1 MAGYNLQPNESFV
14 HRYEGVLHG
23 GLLASYTDE
32 LILTSQNLVLI
43 KKGALGNKKGIQ
55 VFPLNEIKIFQGQ
68 AQALVGKH
76 RSGSPALDVYFHTN
90 AQHFGF
96 QSKKEATL
104 WSQKINQVIAGT
116 SAELTSLNSSGAA
129 KVAGAMKDTVDAFK
143 GAFGLKSKAEV
154 AAAAA
159 AAAAVPVAGDCGS
172 CGAPVSGIRG
182 QAIVC
187 SYCDTAINL

>member
-23 GLLASYTDE
+23 GLLATYTDE

-43 KKGALGNKKGIQ
+43 KKGAFGNKKGMQ
-55 VFPLNEIKIFQGQ
+55 VFPLREIKIFQGE
-68 AQALVGKH
+68 AQALLGKH
-76 RSGSPALDVYFHTN
+76 RNGWPSLDVYFRN
-90 AQHFGF
+90 SAEHFGF

-116 SAELTSLNSSGAA
+116 SAEMTSFNSSGAA
-129 KVAGAMKDTVDAFK
+129 KVAGAMKETVDAFK
-143 GAFGLKSKAEV
+143 GAFGFKSKAEV
-154 AAAAA
+154 AA

-182 QAIVC
+182 QATVC
-187 SYCDTAINL
+187 SYCDTATNL

>member
-43 KKGALGNKKGIQ
+43 KKGAFGNKKGMQ
-55 VFPLNEIKIFQGQ
+55 VFPLHEIKIFQGE
-68 AQALVGKH
+68 AQALLGKQ
-76 RSGSPALDVYFHTN
+76 RNGSPALDVYFRN
-90 AQHFGF
+90 SAEHFGF
-96 QSKKEATL
+96 QNKKEATF

-116 SAELTSLNSSGAA
+116 SAEMTSLNSSGAA
-129 KVAGAMKDTVDAFK
+129 KVAGAVKETVDAFK

-159 AAAAVPVAGDCGS
+159 AVPVAGDCVS

-182 QAIVC
+182 HSIIC

>member
-43 KKGALGNKKGIQ
+43 KKGAFGNKKGMQ
-55 VFPLNEIKIFQGQ
+55 VFPLREIKIFQGE
-68 AQALVGKH
+68 AQALLGKH
-76 RSGSPALDVYFHTN
+76 RNGSPSLDVYFRN
-90 AQHFGF
+90 SAEHFGF
-96 QSKKEATL
+96 QNKREVTR

-116 SAELTSLNSSGAA
+116 SAEMTSFSSSGAA

-143 GAFGLKSKAEV
+143 GAFGFKSKAEV
-154 AAAAA
+154 AAV
-159 AAAAVPVAGDCGS
+159 AAAVPVAGDCVS

>member
-1 MAGYNLQPNESFV
+1 
-14 HRYEGVLHG
+14 
-23 GLLASYTDE
+23 LASYTDE

-43 KKGALGNKKGIQ
+43 KKGAFGNKKGMQ
-55 VFPLNEIKIFQGQ
+55 VFPLREIKIFQGE
-68 AQALVGKH
+68 AQALLGKH
-76 RSGSPALDVYFHTN
+76 RNGWPALDVYFRN
-90 AQHFGF
+90 SEEHFGF
-96 QSKKEATL
+96 QNKKEATL

-116 SAELTSLNSSGAA
+116 SAEMNSLNSSGAA

-143 GAFGLKSKAEV
+143 GAFGFKSKAEV
-154 AAAAA
+154 AA

>member
-23 GLLASYTDE
+23 GLLASFTDE

-43 KKGALGNKKGIQ
+43 KKGTFGNKKGTQ
-55 VFPLNEIKIFQGQ
+55 VFPLQEIKIFQGK
-68 AQALVGKH
+68 AQALLGKH
-76 RSGSPALDVYFHTN
+76 RNGWPALDVYFRN
-90 AQHFGF
+90 SAEHFGF
-96 QSKKEATL
+96 QSKKEAAF
-104 WSQKINQVIAGT
+104 WSLKINQVISGT
-116 SAELTSLNSSGAA
+116 SAEITSLDSSGAA
-129 KVAGAMKDTVDAFK
+129 KVAGAVKDTVDAFK
-143 GAFGLKSKAEV
+143 GAFGFKSKAEV

-159 AAAAVPVAGDCGS
+159 AVPVSGDCSS

-187 SYCDTAINL
+187 SYCDTAVNL

>member
-43 KKGALGNKKGIQ
+43 KKGAFGNKKGMQ
-55 VFPLNEIKIFQGQ
+55 VFPLREIKIFQGE
-68 AQALVGKH
+68 AQALLGKQ
-76 RSGSPALDVYFHTN
+76 RNGSPALEVYFRN
-90 AQHFGF
+90 SAEQFGF
-96 QSKKEATL
+96 QSKKEATV
-104 WSQKINQVIAGT
+104 WSQKINQLIAGT
-116 SAELTSLNSSGAA
+116 SAEMTSLNSSGAA

-143 GAFGLKSKAEV
+143 GAFGFKSNAEV
-154 AAAAA
+154 AAAAV
-159 AAAAVPVAGDCGS
+159 AVPVAGDCGS